1 MLEHTDM
8 FESWA
13 SGSAADV
20 WLRVSI
26 SAAPSVGSSGYS
38 GGASLLAFEDIV
50 NSFAI
55 KSFYLKSWQGS
66 IYKPACVPVSVCSNA
81 KVHSG
86 CEMAVI
92 DQKMRRSLKTNRSY
106 QNCSKNC

>member
-92 DQKMRRSLKTNRSY
+92 DQCVKKLETNR
-106 QNCSKNC
+106 QCSKNC